1 MKDLEADM
9 EGFERKTVYVV
20 TDGNEVFGVYE
31 DQKTAY
37 EDAASL
43 ILGYVVEAPYIQYG
57 DIQFAL

>member
-1 MKDLEADM
+1 M

-37 EDAASL
+37 EDA
-43 ILGYVVEAPYIQYG
+43 VVICGTVIEAPYIQYG